1 MWINEIMQT
10 LLGILGGQKCVYSE
24 FILDGWEY
32 YLQVGGADGKIQYF
46 VVFKAGYGSIV
57 PLYKYESGREVLCN
71 ILADKDAVADHLMA
85 KKQ

>member
-24 FILDGWEY
+24 FIVDGWEY
-32 YLQVGGADGKIQYF
+32 YLQIGGADGKIRYF

-57 PLYKYESGREVLCN
+57 PLYKYEAGKEILRN
-71 ILADKDAVADHLMA
+71 IAADKDVVMSHLAA